1 MRLLFLFFAAA
12 LIMGWYAFLIRPVR
26 RQQSNVLFI
35 ASGLLLALLIA
46 GFLRLA

>member
-12 LIMGWYAFLIRPVR
+12 LILGWYGFAIRPVR
-26 RQQSNVLFI
+26 RQQSNILLI
-35 ASGLLLALLIA
+35 LSGLLLALLTA